1 MPCFILQKGS
11 LGPSREVCTGMYR
24 CIQVGNKCSVLYSMK
39 TLSTNIIKFKHW
51 GGLNPL
57 TPRSNLPYNIH
68 SLSSK
73 QVMRMLKCR
82 NLLS

>member
-39 TLSTNIIKFKHW
+39 TLSTNIIKFKRW
-51 GGLNPL
+51 GGFNPL
-57 TPRSNLPYNIH
+57 TPRSNL
-68 SLSSK
+68 SLQYSFTI
-73 QVMRMLKCR
+73 QQAGNEYTQM
-82 NLLS
+82 

>member
-24 CIQVGNKCSVLYSMK
+24 CIQVRNKCSVLYSMK
-39 TLSTNIIKFKHW
+39 TLSTNIIKFKCW

-57 TPRSNLPYNIH
+57 TPRSNL
-68 SLSSK
+68 SLQYSFTI
-73 QVMRMLKCR
+73 QQAGNENAQM
-82 NLLS
+82 

>member
-57 TPRSNLPYNIH
+57 TPRFNL
-68 SLSSK
+68 SLQYSFTI
-73 QVMRMLKCR
+73 QQAGNENTQM
-82 NLLS
+82 